1 MVILALAIYQ
11 IEYLR
16 DFLSLRLTLNDIN
29 DKTTMA
35 IIAVKEALAKK
46 KMQDAYDTL
55 LQNLEN
61 AIKEYNIE
69 HGLEVQ

>member
-1 MVILALAIYQ
+1 
-11 IEYLR
+11 
-16 DFLSLRLTLNDIN
+16 
-29 DKTTMA
+29 MA

-69 HGLEVQ
+69 HGLEV